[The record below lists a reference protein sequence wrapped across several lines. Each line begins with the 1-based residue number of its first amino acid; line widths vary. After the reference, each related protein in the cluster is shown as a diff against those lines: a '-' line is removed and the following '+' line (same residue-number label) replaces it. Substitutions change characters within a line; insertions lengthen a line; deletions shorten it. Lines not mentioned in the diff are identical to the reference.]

1 MSDQMIGQGPGN
13 LVPDSEVK
21 KYLSSAAVVVGQCV
35 GISGTT
41 GYTAGPCNVTT
52 IPGFGIALTA
62 ASAAGEWFDVC
73 VSGYCALATNDGT
86 NVVLGDLL
94 YSGASGTVTPL
105 VNGAAQTLV
114 AGGLVGQANAS
125 ETGTSCVGITVFKK
139 L

>member
-1 MSDQMIGQGPGN
+1 MSQQVIGQGPGN

-21 KYLSSAAVVVGQCV
+21 QYFSGAAIAVGQSV

-41 GYTAGPCNVTT
+41 GYTVAPCNVTT
-52 IPGFGIALTA
+52 IPGFGVALTA
-62 ASAAGEWFDVC
+62 ASAAGEWIDVC

-86 NVVLGDLL
+86 DVVLGDLL
-94 YSGASGTVTPL
+94 YSGAAGTVTPL

-114 AGGLVGQANAS
+114 AGGLIGMANAS